1 MAAPVSLLRPSAP
14 KKDRVVSN
22 HPAPGEAQLVAI
34 KDMAQTLDQK
44 IRQNGCKH
52 ANLPSKNEISLV
64 NSGFVFVMFSFKPCQ
79 TISILPLSTI
89 RTFKCESHVQI
100 VSSGICSR
108 HKFLSLQYVIP
119 GQSQSCGRWHKSQ
132 ASMSSWEKRVGWQ
145 SDDMF
150 PAPGDVHF
158 VGLPLASSM
167 DDIFVLKPVTRRS
180 AVLRNPHFMGE
191 EWLVACWPGPL
202 KGCHVSILLGDLMI
216 LQIIWVN
223 YNIALSW

>member
-119 GQSQSCGRWHKSQ
+119 GQSQSGFHVVLREEGWMTIGWYVSGTWRCPFCGVTPRIIHGWHFCIETGDPEIRRF
-132 ASMSSWEKRVGWQ
+132 EKPPLHGWGMAGDLLTRALEGLPRVNTFGW
-145 SDDMF
+145 SDD
-150 PAPGDVHF
+150 P
-158 VGLPLASSM
+158 S
-167 DDIFVLKPVTRRS
+167 
-180 AVLRNPHFMGE
+180 NY
-191 EWLVACWPGPL
+191 
-202 KGCHVSILLGDLMI
+202 LGKL
-216 LQIIWVN
+216 
-223 YNIALSW
+223 